1 MLTDCLQHMECSSCA
16 LLVDH
21 SSPWDSTNTDIHGNI
36 SHERNSINYLAFRR
50 VKVHVYRP

>member
-1 MLTDCLQHMECSSCA
+1 MLTESLQHMGCSSCA

-21 SSPWDSTNTDIHGNI
+21 SSSWDSTNTDIHGNI